1 LWASWV
7 ASATTTD
14 TKGTDALAS
23 EAGTDL
29 AHMRVALALARRGLG
44 RTWPNPAV
52 GCVLVNRRRV
62 VGRGWTQAGG
72 RPHAETEALQRAGK
86 DAAGSS
92 AYVSLEPCSHHG
104 QTPPCAEALIAAGVR
119 RVVVAVEDP
128 DPRVS
133 GRGLELLRDAGLEV
147 TLGVG
152 ADEALEINAGFLMR
166 LEKNRPLI
174 TLKLAMTLDGRI
186 ATHNGESRWITG
198 EPARQRSHLLRA
210 QHDAVM
216 VGSGTVLADDP
227 LLNVRLPGLER
238 ESPLRIVLDGRMR
251 LPLTSALVVSAR
263 DTPTWLVTLPGG
275 DKRRRQTYADCGIEV
290 IEAAPG
296 TDGALDLVQVMGR
309 LAKHGL
315 TRLLVEGGAKLAA
328 ALLRDKLVDRLAIF
342 RAPSLI
348 GGDGLPAATGFG
360 LQRLAD
366 MPGFVALETMEL
378 GQDRLETYRRAP

>member
-1 LWASWV
+1 LWASSV
-7 ASATTTD
+7 ANATTTNAP
-14 TKGTDALAS
+14 GIDAQGPD
-23 EAGTDL
+23 ERTDL
-29 AHMRVALALARRGLG
+29 VHMRAALALARRGLG
-44 RTWPNPAV
+44 RTWPNPTV
-52 GCVLVNRRRV
+52 GCVLVNKSRV

-72 RPHAETEALQRAGK
+72 RPHAETEALRRTGNA
-86 DAAGSS
+86 AAGAT

-104 QTPPCAEALIAAGVR
+104 QTPPCAQALIAAGIKR
-119 RVVVAVEDP
+119 AVVAMEDP

-133 GRGLELLRDAGLEV
+133 GRGLDLLRDAGIEV
-147 TLGVG
+147 ALGVG
-152 ADEALEINAGFLMR
+152 AAEALEINAGFLLR

-210 QHDAVM
+210 QHDGVM

-238 ESPLRIVLDGRMR
+238 DSPLRIVLDGRMR

-275 DKRRRQTYADCGIEV
+275 DKRRRQTYVDCGLEV
-290 IEAAPG
+290 IEAAAG
-296 TDGALDLVQVMGR
+296 ADGALDLVQVMAR

-328 ALLRDKLVDRLAIF
+328 ALLRDNLVDRLAIF
-342 RAPSLI
+342 RAPNLI

-366 MPGFVALETMEL
+366 MPGFVALESMEL